1 MSEADERSGR
11 ERGTAGERGSS
22 LMLMPVAVL
31 IFIILGAFAVDFSA
45 ARLAR
50 REMIAAA
57 QSAAQDAAIAGLDE
71 AAYYDDG
78 SIRFDE
84 RDARAQA
91 VASLAAADPTIV
103 LEGFTL
109 DGGSVV
115 VTVAA
120 DVSTIFAKAV
130 PGGPDNFR
138 VRAQASAQLEQ

>member
-1 MSEADERSGR
+1 MCEARAPR
-11 ERGTAGERGSS
+11 RERGSS

-50 REMIAAA
+50 REMIASA
-57 QSAAQDAAIAGLDE
+57 QGAAQDAAIAGLDE
-71 AAYYDDG
+71 GAFYDDG

-91 VASLAAADPTIV
+91 AASLAVADPTLDLV
-103 LEGFTL
+103 GFDVE
-109 DGGSVV
+109 DGAVI

-120 DVSTIFAKAV
+120 EVPTIFAKAV
-130 PGGPDNFR
+130 PGGPDTFL
-138 VRAQASAQLEQ
+138 VRAQASARLEQ